1 MRRVKLSNVKAQVK
15 LAGGRLEVAPHSAAL
30 YGGTLAGSLGLDAGG
45 NRVTLKE
52 TVQGVQVGPLLR
64 DAAEQDRLEG
74 RGSATLD
81 VAAAGASV
89 AALKKSLGGS
99 ARFELR
105 DGAVKGINLAEAI
118 QSLKPARTNDP
129 SKKTEF
135 SEVTGSFA
143 IRNGVA
149 HNEDLQGKAPLLR
162 LAGAGDVDIGN
173 DTVNYIARVS
183 LVATSKGQGGR
194 DLANLVGVTVPV
206 KLAGP
211 LAKPDVSLDFGEVL
225 AKSGGGIG
233 RAAESV
239 GQKLKGLFGR

>member
-1 MRRVKLSNVKAQVK
+1 M
-15 LAGGRLEVAPHSAAL
+15 
-30 YGGTLAGSLGLDAGG
+30 
-45 NRVTLKE
+45 
-52 TVQGVQVGPLLR
+52 
-64 DAAEQDRLEG
+64 
-74 RGSATLD
+74 
-81 VAAAGASV
+81 
-89 AALKKSLGGS
+89 
-99 ARFELR
+99 
-105 DGAVKGINLAEAI
+105 KGINLAEAI